1 MQKTIKNYYHMVD
14 NQLKNNQNKEGEKNG
29 KSKNS

>member
-1 MQKTIKNYYHMVD
+1 MPKLKNYYHMVD
-14 NQLKNNQNKEGEKNG
+14 NQLENNQNKEGEKNG